1 VEVERRR
8 DGSDHEGEEDG
19 DTAQRVRDR
28 GVAWRYGGNVRVSAS
43 LLLLA
48 CAAAPQPPPD
58 PSPIEVVYD
67 GKLTTQENGDRLERI
82 LESVKAGD
90 RVVIGEGTWTVNG
103 RLAVRAPGTEREPI
117 VIEGR
122 GRAVLTRDDEKQNV
136 LNIEGSH
143 FTIQGLEIR
152 GGSRGLVIG
161 AADHVLVTGCEIHGT
176 GDAAV
181 TANSADT
188 SYLSFEKN
196 HVHHTRGCGE
206 GFYLGGN
213 DASVVTHHTR
223 VVGNHVHDTGGEQ
236 GDGIELKTGSWACV
250 ISDNVVENTHY
261 PGILVYG
268 NGGRPERNVVERNVV
283 VGSAEAGIQVAADAI
298 VRNNLVIGAGDACI
312 ASQPHQGVM
321 PRSLTIVH
329 NTLVNEGACFRARAW
344 IGEGLVF
351 ANNAL
356 WSKAGRACDGIS
368 TDGNV
373 VVPGL
378 AAFAG
383 LALDGS
389 VRDATPAKG
398 SPLVGA
404 ADPAHAVADDLTGAK
419 RAGSVEAG
427 AVDLR

>member
-1 VEVERRR
+1 M
-8 DGSDHEGEEDG
+8 D
-19 DTAQRVRDR
+19 VR
-28 GVAWRYGGNVRVSAS
+28 
-43 LLLLA
+43 
-48 CAAAPQPPPD
+48 
-58 PSPIEVVYD
+58 YD
-67 GKLTTQENGDRLERI
+67 GRLTTRQNGDRLERV
-82 LESVKAGD
+82 LESLKAGD
-90 RVVIGEGTWTVNG
+90 RVVIHEGTWTVNN
-103 RLAVRAPGTEREPI
+103 RLAVRAPGTEKEPI

-122 GRAVLTRDDEKQNV
+122 GRAVITRDDETQNV
-136 LNIEGSH
+136 FNIEGSR
-143 FTIQGLEIR
+143 FTLRGLEIR

-161 AADHVLVTGCEIHGT
+161 AADHVLVTGCEIHAT

-188 SYLSFEKN
+188 SYLSFEGN
-196 HVHHTRGCGE
+196 HVHDTRGCGE

-213 DASVVTHHTR
+213 NASVVTHHTR
-223 VVGNHVHDTGGEQ
+223 VVGNRVHDTGGEQ

-250 ISDNVVENTHY
+250 ISDNVVERTHY

-268 NGGRPERNVVERNVV
+268 NGGRIERNVVERNVI

-298 VRNNLVIGAGDACI
+298 VRNNLVIGARDACI
-312 ASQPHQGVM
+312 ASQPHQDAM
-321 PRSLTIVH
+321 PRNLMIVH
-329 NTLVNEGACFRARAW
+329 NTLVNDGVCFRARAW
-344 IGEGLVF
+344 TGAGLVF

-356 WSKAGRACDGIS
+356 YSRAGRPCDGIGA
-368 TDGNV
+368 DGNV

-378 AAFAG
+378 SAFVA

-389 VRDATPAKG
+389 ARDATPLKG

-404 ADPAHAVADDLTGAK
+404 ADPAHAVADDLTGAL